1 MFGGQ
6 QLSRKVA
13 AHQAMYW
20 LEFVGLAERAR
31 ALPSELNLHQR
42 KFLELSRALASAPQL
57 VMLDEVLAG
66 LTPSEINH
74 AIAMVREIR
83 QRGSTILFIEHN
95 MRAVQE
101 LCDRLIVLNYGQI
114 IASGLPKEVMQD
126 PAVISAYLGTSQS

>member
-1 MFGGQ
+1 
-6 QLSRKVA
+6 
-13 AHQAMYW
+13 
-20 LEFVGLAERAR
+20 
-31 ALPSELNLHQR
+31 
-42 KFLELSRALASAPQL
+42 
-57 VMLDEVLAG
+57 MLDEVLAG